1 MSKDEGSITCPECGA
16 EFDVADRLKAHIEAE
31 VRNDLRVEEEKKIAR
46 LKEASEKAMEE
57 FEKVIKSKLSSAQNL
72 AKRKQAV
79 LEERLGEQAKEL
91 TGFRETKLEL
101 IELKG
106 TIDVEV
112 KEARAKAVT
121 EARKKFD
128 DELEGLVD
136 KRVEEESEKQK
147 VLEQQITQ
155 QRKELNGLRKH
166 KIELT
171 DLKETREIEL
181 EEAKAEA
188 VRQAKRQLN
197 QELDERIN
205 ERLKEETADKELK
218 IGKLE
223 LQLQRQNTKIEELEE
238 QRTASHGELE
248 GEVLELAVEDNLRNL
263 FPRDGINEVKRG
275 AFGADIEHSVP
286 SPNGAVAGKIIW
298 ECKKHKRWNDE
309 WVATIRKNA
318 IEYGADTMVIVTS
331 TMPDGMESFGMVDD
345 VFVCRYHEVRVVS
358 ALLRHAILRASGE
371 RVREQHMTTIQER
384 VSEYVSGP
392 EFAMVMR
399 GVMQAYEEFEDDLR
413 KEEQYMK
420 RRWTARRRY
429 LRSIIDSVTSMMGR
443 LDHLGA
449 GDFEVMDEIDG
460 SAPSGFLVLE
470 FVEEE
475 EE

>member
-1 MSKDEGSITCPECGA
+1 MSNQEASVTCPHCDKQ
-16 EFDVADRLKAHIEAE
+16 FNVADRLRAHIEAE
-31 VRNDLRVEEEKKIAR
+31 VRNDIH
-46 LKEASEKAMEE
+46 EKAEKAAAE
-57 FEKVIKSKLSSAQNL
+57 FKKTLEKELKSKLDSHRLDS
-72 AKRKQAV
+72 KREQAILEKRLSKQA
-79 LEERLGEQAKEL
+79 KDL
-91 TGFRETKLEL
+91 TGLRETKLEL
-101 IELKG
+101 TELKG

-121 EARKKFD
+121 EARKKFA

-166 KIELT
+166 KIELA

-188 VRQAKRQLN
+188 ARQAKRQLN

-218 IGKLE
+218 IGKLK

-298 ECKKHKRWNDE
+298 ECKKHKRWQDE

-345 VFVCRYHEVRVVS
+345 VFVCRYHEVSVVS
-358 ALLRHAILRASGE
+358 ALLRYAVLRASGE
-371 RVREQHMTTIQER
+371 RAREQHMMTTQER
-384 VSEYVSGP
+384 VLEYVSGP
-392 EFAMVMR
+392 EFAMVMK

-420 RRWTARRRY
+420 TRWKARRGY
-429 LRSIIDSVTSMMGR
+429 LRNVIDSVTSMMGR
-443 LDHLGA
+443 LEHLGA

-460 SAPSGFLVLE
+460 SAPSGFLVVE
-470 FVEEE
+470 IIEEE
-475 EE
+475 E

>member
-1 MSKDEGSITCPECGA
+1 MSNQEASVTCPHCDKQ
-16 EFDVADRLKAHIEAE
+16 FNVADRLRAHIEAE
-31 VRNDLRVEEEKKIAR
+31 VRDDLQKSMRVEVEKE
-46 LKEASEKAMEE
+46 LEAMEKE
-57 FEKVIKSKLSSAQNL
+57 VESRISSEQKE
-72 AKRKQAV
+72 AKRKHVA
-79 LEERLGEQAKEL
+79 LEKRLGVQAKEL
-91 TGFRETKLEL
+91 MGLRETKLEL
-101 IELKG
+101 TELKG

-112 KEARAKAVT
+112 KEARAKAVAET
-121 EARKKFD
+121 KKQFE

-155 QRKELNGLRKH
+155 QRKELNGLRKT
-166 KIELT
+166 KIELA

-181 EEAKAEA
+181 EEAKADA
-188 VRQAKRQLN
+188 VRQAKRRFN
-197 QELDERIN
+197 QERDEKIN
-205 ERLKEETADKELK
+205 EILKKETADKDIT

-223 LQLQRQNTKIEELEE
+223 LRLERQNTKIEELEE

-248 GEVLELAVEDNLRNL
+248 GEALELVVEGTLRNL

-286 SPNGAVAGKIIW
+286 SPSGAVAGKIIW
-298 ECKKHKRWNDE
+298 ECKKHKRWNNE

-460 SAPSGFLVLE
+460 SAPSGFLVIE
-470 FVEEE
+470 IEEE
-475 EE
+475 E

>member
-1 MSKDEGSITCPECGA
+1 MSNDEGSVTCPECGA
-16 EFDVADRLKAHIEAE
+16 EFDVADRLRAHIEAE
-31 VRNDLRVEEEKKIAR
+31 VRNDLH
-46 LKEASEKAMEE
+46 EKAEKAAAE
-57 FEKVIKSKLSSAQNL
+57 FKKTLEKELKSKLDSHRLDS
-72 AKRKQAV
+72 KREQAI
-79 LEERLGEQAKEL
+79 LEKRLSKQAKEL
-91 TGFRETKLEL
+91 TGLRETKLEL
-101 IELKG
+101 TELKG

-121 EARKKFD
+121 EARKKFA

-166 KIELT
+166 KIELA

-188 VRQAKRQLN
+188 ARQAKRQLN

-223 LQLQRQNTKIEELEE
+223 LQLERQNAKIEELEE

-248 GEVLELAVEDNLRNL
+248 GEVLELAVEDTLRNL
-263 FPRDGINEVKRG
+263 FPRDGVNEVKRG
-275 AFGADIEHSVP
+275 AYGADIEHSVP
-286 SPNGAVAGKIIW
+286 SPSGTVAGKILW
-298 ECKKHKRWNDE
+298 ECKKHKRWNDG

-345 VFVCRYHEVRVVS
+345 VFVCRYHEVSVVS
-358 ALLRHAILRASGE
+358 ALLRYAVLRASGE
-371 RVREQHMTTIQER
+371 RAREQHMMTTQER
-384 VSEYVSGP
+384 VLEYVSGP
-392 EFAMVMR
+392 EFAMVMK

-420 RRWTARRRY
+420 TRWKARRGY
-429 LRSIIDSVTSMMGR
+429 LRNVIDSVTSMMGR
-443 LDHLGA
+443 LEHLGA

-460 SAPSGFLVLE
+460 SAPSGFLVVE
-470 FVEEE
+470 IIEEE
-475 EE
+475 E

>member
-1 MSKDEGSITCPECGA
+1 MSDEEGSVTCPHCGE
-16 EFDVADRLKAHIEAE
+16 EFNVTDRLRAHIEAE
-31 VRNDLRVEEEKKIAR
+31 VRIELHESIHAEAEEMFAKRLASEQEEETEQREVLEKKI
-46 LKEASEKAMEE
+46 
-57 FEKVIKSKLSSAQNL
+57 
-72 AKRKQAV
+72 RKQRDV
-79 LEERLGEQAKEL
+79 LK
-91 TGFRETKLEL
+91 
-101 IELKG
+101 
-106 TIDVEV
+106 
-112 KEARAKAVT
+112 
-121 EARKKFD
+121 
-128 DELEGLVD
+128 
-136 KRVEEESEKQK
+136 
-147 VLEQQITQ
+147 
-155 QRKELNGLRKH
+155 GLRKD
-166 KIELT
+166 KIELD
-171 DLKETREIEL
+171 DLKENREIEI

-188 VRQAKRQLN
+188 ARQAKRQFN

-218 IGKLE
+218 IGKLQ
-223 LQLQRQNTKIEELEE
+223 LQLERQNSKIEELEE

-248 GEVLELAVEDNLRNL
+248 GEALELAVEDTLRNL
-263 FPRDGINEVKRG
+263 FPRDGVNEVKRG
-275 AFGADIEHSVP
+275 AYGADIEHSVP
-286 SPNGAVAGKIIW
+286 SPSGTVAGKILW
-298 ECKKHKRWNDE
+298 ECKKHKRWNDG

-460 SAPSGFLVLE
+460 SAPTGFLVIE
-470 FVEEE
+470 IEEE
-475 EE
+475 E

>member
-1 MSKDEGSITCPECGA
+1 MSEEEGSITCPDCGA
-16 EFDVADRLKAHIEAE
+16 VFDVAERLRAHIEAE
-31 VRNDLRVEEEKKIAR
+31 IRNEYREAEEKAVAELKKTLEQDLKLEIDSVMRETENQKATLEKR
-46 LKEASEKAMEE
+46 L
-57 FEKVIKSKLSSAQNL
+57 SK
-72 AKRKQAV
+72 
-79 LEERLGEQAKEL
+79 QAKEL
-91 TGFRETKLEL
+91 TGLRETKLEL
-101 IELKG
+101 TELKG

-112 KEARAKAVT
+112 KEASAKAVT
-121 EARKKFD
+121 EARKKFE
-128 DELEGLVD
+128 DELAGLVD

-147 VLEQQITQ
+147 VLEQQINQ

-166 KIELT
+166 KIELA

-188 VRQAKRQLN
+188 ARQAKRQLN

-223 LQLQRQNTKIEELEE
+223 LQLERQNAKIEELEE

-248 GEVLELAVEDNLRNL
+248 GEVLELAVEDTLRNL
-263 FPRDGINEVKRG
+263 FPRDVVNEVKRG
-275 AFGADIEHSVP
+275 AYGADVEHSVLNP
-286 SPNGAVAGKIIW
+286 GGAVAGKMIW
-298 ECKKHKRWNDE
+298 ECKKHKRWNDG

-345 VFVCRYHEVRVVS
+345 VFVCRYHEVAVVS
-358 ALLRHAILRASGE
+358 ELLRQTILKVSSERA
-371 RVREQHMTTIQER
+371 REQHMMTIQER
-384 VSEYVSGP
+384 VLEYVSGP

-420 RRWTARRRY
+420 TRWKARRGY
-429 LRSIIDSVTSMMGR
+429 LRNIIDSVTSMMGR
-443 LDHLGA
+443 LEHLGA

-460 SAPSGFLVLE
+460 SPPSGFLVVE
-470 FVEEE
+470 IIEEE

>member
-1 MSKDEGSITCPECGA
+1 MSNQEASVTCPHCDKQ
-16 EFDVADRLKAHIEAE
+16 FNVADRLRAHIEAE
-31 VRNDLRVEEEKKIAR
+31 VRNDIH
-46 LKEASEKAMEE
+46 EKAEKAAAE
-57 FEKVIKSKLSSAQNL
+57 FKKTLEKELKSKLDSHRLDS
-72 AKRKQAV
+72 KREQAILEKRLSKQA
-79 LEERLGEQAKEL
+79 KDL
-91 TGFRETKLEL
+91 TGLRETKLEL
-101 IELKG
+101 TELKG

-121 EARKKFD
+121 EARKKFE
-128 DELEGLVD
+128 DEIEGLVD

-166 KIELT
+166 KIELA

-188 VRQAKRQLN
+188 ARQAKRQLN

-205 ERLKEETADKELK
+205 ERLKEETSDKELK

-223 LQLQRQNTKIEELEE
+223 LQLQRQNTKIQELEE

-248 GEVLELAVEDNLRNL
+248 GEVLELAVEDTLRNL
-263 FPRDGINEVKRG
+263 FPRDGVNEVKRG
-275 AFGADIEHSVP
+275 AYGADIEHSVP
-286 SPNGAVAGKIIW
+286 SPSGTVAGKILW
-298 ECKKHKRWNDE
+298 ECKKHKRWNDG

-345 VFVCRYHEVRVVS
+345 VFVCRYHEVSVVS
-358 ALLRHAILRASGE
+358 ALLRYAVLRASGE
-371 RVREQHMTTIQER
+371 RAREQHMMTTQER
-384 VSEYVSGP
+384 VLEYVSGP
-392 EFAMVMR
+392 EFAMVMK

-420 RRWTARRRY
+420 TRWKARRGY
-429 LRSIIDSVTSMMGR
+429 LRNVIDSVTSMMGR
-443 LDHLGA
+443 LEHLGA

-460 SAPSGFLVLE
+460 SAPSGFLVVE
-470 FVEEE
+470 IIEEE
-475 EE
+475 E